1 MHEKKEVTTNQPI
14 DRTFMSNGLECV
26 YVYHKSI
33 YSQWMRVLS
42 LRPYFQ
48 YLLLSRTHCAWI
60 VLDPSARFLSTL
72 YNSFF
77 LRVNESRCFCTC
89 FLRFHREKLFFAHR
103 RLLRRLSAVA
113 NCLPVIPRSI
123 FFKTKLLSIPVFL
136 SRSYDSSQHCLTH
149 LKK

>member
-1 MHEKKEVTTNQPI
+1 MIVFFGLACMKKNEVTTNQST
-14 DRTFMSNGLECV
+14 DRTFMSNVLECV

-72 YNSFF
+72 LNSFF
-77 LRVNESRCFCTC
+77 LRVTTNPDVSVR
-89 FLRFHREKLFFAHR
+89 
-103 RLLRRLSAVA
+103 V
-113 NCLPVIPRSI
+113 
-123 FFKTKLLSIPVFL
+123 FFK
-136 SRSYDSSQHCLTH
+136 DSQREAV
-149 LKK
+149 